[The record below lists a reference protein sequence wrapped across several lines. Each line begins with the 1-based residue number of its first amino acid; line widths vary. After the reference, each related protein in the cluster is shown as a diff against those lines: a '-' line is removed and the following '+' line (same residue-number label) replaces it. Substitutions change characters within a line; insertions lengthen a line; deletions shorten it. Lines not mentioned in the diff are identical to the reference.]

1 MLWKSPRNFVDTFSQ
16 LVSADGDGIKMT
28 LGSGLQLGI
37 LINVDHGAM
46 VRGRQGPGSGHTP
59 LGREKSQS
67 QSCGKPNITSLYCYT
82 EDNLDMLYFSFLQN
96 NRCFRK
102 HEVVTRSVMKQF
114 V

>member
-46 VRGRQGPGSGHTP
+46 VAGAAGSRQRPH
-59 LGREKSQS
+59 R
-67 QSCGKPNITSLYCYT
+67 
-82 EDNLDMLYFSFLQN
+82 
-96 NRCFRK
+96 
-102 HEVVTRSVMKQF
+102 TRP
-114 V
+114 